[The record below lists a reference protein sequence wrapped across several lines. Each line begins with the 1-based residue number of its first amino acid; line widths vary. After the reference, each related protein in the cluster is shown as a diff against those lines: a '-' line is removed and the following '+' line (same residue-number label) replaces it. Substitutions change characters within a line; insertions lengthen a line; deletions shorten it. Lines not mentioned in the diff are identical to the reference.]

1 MVEIVKRDGRKQA
14 FNKYKIKN
22 AIVKAMNSI
31 GKNSEEDIEMA
42 DYIAFGIGLYY
53 MDIDKKEVDIEKI
66 QDTVIETLKLYGYED
81 VAKAYEEYREKRT
94 LNRNLNND
102 LVNSVMG
109 ILNGENEH
117 ALRENA
123 NKNSSDSAVQAQ
135 LITEELSKSIAK
147 KLIPEDLM
155 KCHEA
160 GLIHLHDLGQY
171 IFPIHNCGLINLKD
185 MFENGTVINGVKI
198 ETPKSLNT
206 AMQLLCQLALI
217 ISNHQY
223 GGQTISIAHV
233 APYVRASKEKFIKKY
248 KKYDIDEETK
258 NKLVEE
264 DLKKEIKDSI
274 QLMNYQLL
282 TMNSTQ
288 GQAPFI
294 SLCLNINE
302 EEEYREEIVLLT
314 EEIFKQRL
322 EGLPNENGMPITQ
335 TFPKLIYVLSDNNT
349 YEGSKYFWLTKLA
362 CKCTAKRMVP
372 DYVSEKNSR
381 EALEGGLWV
390 SMGCRSLLSPLK
402 DEEGNFKSYGRGNVG
417 VVTINL
423 PYVALLSQEQGRN
436 FFDVFDEVLQLC
448 KRATIIRFDKL
459 KGVKASVSPIDWMYG
474 AYARL
479 GAEDEILP
487 YIKKNFT
494 CSIGYAG
501 LYEAVKILTGESHT
515 GNIGHELATM
525 IMKHLDETVKQFKE
539 ETGYAFGVYGTPL
552 ESTTEK
558 FANKIKERFGEIKEV
573 TDKGYIVNS
582 YHIAPSEQIDAFSKL
597 SIEAEF
603 QKYSLG
609 GSISYIEAPD
619 MSKNLEALMQII
631 QYIYETNIYAEIN
644 IECDYCAECGNYMV
658 ANLDDN
664 LEWSCSV
671 CGNRDK
677 DKMNIIRRVCGYV
690 ANVKE
695 ANKGRLSDIKARV
708 KHI

>member
-1 MVEIVKRDGRKQA
+1 MKDIIIYKRDGRVAK
-14 FNKYKIKN
+14 FDINKIKE
-22 AIVKAMNSI
+22 AVEKAC
-31 GKNSEEDIEMA
+31 EQA
-42 DYIAFGIGLYY
+42 
-53 MDIDKKEVDIEKI
+53 
-66 QDTVIETLKLYGYED
+66 GYED
-81 VAKAYEEYREKRT
+81 KETLSDKVANTIVNKIKLENIVEITVETVQDWVVSSLKKLGNKGLAKQYEEYRVMRATNRE
-94 LNRNLNND
+94 LNSD
-102 LVNSVMG
+102 LVRSVMG
-109 ILNGENEH
+109 ILNGDNEH

-147 KLIPEDLM
+147 KLIPSDIM
-155 KCHEA
+155 KKHEE
-160 GLIHLHDLGQY
+160 GMIHLHDLGQY
-171 IFPIHNCGLINLKD
+171 IFPIHNCGLVNLKD

-206 AMQLLCQLALI
+206 AMQLMCQLALI
-217 ISNHQY
+217 VSNHQY
-223 GGQTISIAHV
+223 GGQTMSIAHV
-233 APYVRASKEKFIKKY
+233 APYVRASKEKYIQKY
-248 KKYDIDEETK
+248 AKYDIDEK
-258 NKLVEE
+258 IKDKLVEE

-302 EEEYREEIVLLT
+302 EEAYREETVLLI
-314 EEIFKQRL
+314 EEILKQRI
-322 EGLPNENGMPITQ
+322 EGLPNEQGMPITQ
-335 TFPKLIYVLSDNNT
+335 TFPKLIYVLSENNI
-349 YEGSKYFWLTKLA
+349 YEGSEYFWLTQLA
-362 CKCTAKRMVP
+362 CKCSARRLVP

-402 DEEGNFKSYGRGNVG
+402 DENGNFKSYGRGNVG

-423 PYVALLSQEQGRN
+423 PYVALYSKQEN
-436 FFDVFDEVLQLC
+436 KDFFVCLDEVLQLC
-448 KRATIIRFDKL
+448 KRATLLRYDKL

-479 GAEDEILP
+479 KADDEILP

-501 LYEAVKILTGESHT
+501 LYETVKILTGESHT
-515 GNIGHELATM
+515 GNIGHELAKM
-525 IMKHLDETVKQFKE
+525 IMQHLDETAKLFKE
-539 ETGYAFGVYGTPL
+539 ETGYAFGVYGTPI

-558 FANKIKERFGEIKEV
+558 FTKCIKKRFGDIKDV

-582 YHIAPSEQIDAFSKL
+582 YHIDPREEIDAFSKL
-597 SIEAEF
+597 GIEAEF

-619 MSKNLEALMQII
+619 MNKNLEALMQII

-644 IECDYCAECGNYMV
+644 IESDYCAECGNYMV

-664 LEWSCSV
+664 LEWSCSI

-677 DKMNIIRRVCGYV
+677 DKMNIIRRVCGYI